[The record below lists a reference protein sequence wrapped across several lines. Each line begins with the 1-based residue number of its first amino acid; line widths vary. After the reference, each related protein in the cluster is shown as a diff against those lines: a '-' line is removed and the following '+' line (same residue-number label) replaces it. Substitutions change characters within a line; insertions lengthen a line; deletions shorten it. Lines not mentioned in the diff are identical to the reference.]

1 MALRRRRFL
10 GSAVG
15 LCPLFGC
22 LGTAAPENDGRP
34 TDDAGSTAGASPT
47 ESPCEVAAT
56 VPSAAD
62 GPAYP
67 ALPESPSLAAAE
79 TFALDFEAA
88 YRRNDVLSSNADLTY
103 LTVKSRVVE
112 RSEPTENGFL
122 VSVRLDVG
130 YGFPQNEE
138 GGTETA
144 VTVHADDTAYAAY
157 FVGPTRAVRAERDGP
172 GEADPQAAANGTV
185 VACAEPTT
193 PS

>member
-1 MALRRRRFL
+1 MTLRRRRFL
-10 GSAVG
+10 GSVVG
-15 LCPLFGC
+15 LCPLLGC
-22 LGTAAPENDGRP
+22 LGTAAPENDERS
-34 TDDAGSTAGASPT
+34 TDDAVSTADASPT
-47 ESPCEVAAT
+47 EPPCEVAAT

-67 ALPESPSLAAAE
+67 AHPEAVSLAAAE

-88 YRRNDVLSSNADLTY
+88 YQRNDVLSSNADLTF
-103 LTVKSRVVE
+103 LTVTSRVVE

-122 VSVRLDVG
+122 VSLRLDVG

-144 VTVHADDTAYAAY
+144 ATVHADYAAYATY

-172 GEADPQAAANGTV
+172 GGADPQAAANGTV